1 MSIFASSSSKCL
13 CFFRNFVIASFIP
26 SIFFL
31 CCSFW
36 SWRFSMSL
44 TSRSVGKTDKNN
56 KWQVNYINDKFIKAE
71 IIAHTGH
78 EKSRM
83 DCINESWNMATISR
97 FGPTVMVIRSP
108 KVRNTYLWYLIC
120 SAMSFICTYVLNKH
134 RKGINEIKKQH
145 FECKV
150 HLLHSVNHLAYQNCD
165 HELQFVNWNRTSDNG
180 TGKFVTTKV
189 S

>member
-1 MSIFASSSSKCL
+1 MPLFLPKL
-13 CFFRNFVIASFIP
+13 CYSFIH
-26 SIFFL
+26 SFNIIFVLFFL
-31 CCSFW
+31 KLKIFN
-36 SWRFSMSL
+36 
-44 TSRSVGKTDKNN
+44 VA
-56 KWQVNYINDKFIKAE
+56 YIKI
-71 IIAHTGH
+71 GH
-78 EKSRM
+78 EKSRRM
-83 DCINESWNMATISR
+83 DCINKSWNMATISR

-108 KVRNTYLWYLIC
+108 KVWNTYLWYLIC

-165 HELQFVNWNRTSDNG
+165 HELQIVHWNQTSDNG
-180 TGKFVTTKV
+180 TGRFVTTKV